1 MLPLVKIQSSL
12 NSNKKTAFNKPL
24 IATCL
29 FSVLATA
36 FVVLLSFILLG
47 FAPFG
52 DRAFLY
58 KDGQQQM
65 IDLYCW
71 YKDALAGK
79 SSIDYTFTKYLGGS
93 NFAVFSYY
101 LASPFSLLI
110 VFFRKEQAS

>member
-1 MLPLVKIQSSL
+1 MVKIQSSL

-29 FSVLATA
+29 FSMLTTA

-52 DRAFLY
+52 DQAFLY

-79 SSIDYTFTKYLGGS
+79 FTEEFTWFDIDSNVLNGYTQKAEGVTFPQGPLGQSVLEDSVKG
-93 NFAVFSYY
+93 
-101 LASPFSLLI
+101 
-110 VFFRKEQAS
+110 